1 MICYYLR
8 LYWTLKYFFQA
19 CETLGTAIKAINITN
34 ALTKVDLKMQNRLLK
49 CAVLPQKEKHSKVSE
64 CKEQELEEVTNS

>member
-1 MICYYLR
+1 M
-8 LYWTLKYFFQA
+8 
-19 CETLGTAIKAINITN
+19 GTAIKAINITN

-49 CAVLPQKEKHSKVSE
+49 CAVLPWKEKHSKVSE